1 MFKSGW
7 MNWDTAARFVS
18 RFGMRDV
25 LTEGAEQEPDKRQN
39 KRREWAFFL
48 RVYIRRTMP
57 Q

>member
-39 KRREWAFFL
+39 KRREWGIL
-48 RVYIRRTMP
+48 LKGVY
-57 Q
+57 